1 MRKFLPFCL
10 LLLMGCAGHPGV
22 RSAEPQTGGTT
33 ATPAAETSLY
43 LGVVEGLI
51 QQKRYQAA
59 IAFLA
64 KYQKS
69 EALGPRYFKLMGD
82 ALLGA
87 GRHDEAI
94 AAYRRLLK
102 TSLAAEARNG
112 IGRALSAQGK
122 WAQAADSFRLA
133 AMIDPTNAGYLN
145 NFGYAQLKQNFRG
158 VSFAPVVGELE
169 RAHELDPASGVIR
182 DNLALALMISGDQ
195 ARLHALLDDI
205 SDANG
210 RKQVADFVTH
220 WSPSWGNDT
229 GVRGET
235 Q

>member
-1 MRKFLPFCL
+1 MKKLFPLYL
-10 LLLMGCAGHPGV
+10 LLLMGCAGHSSV
-22 RSAEPQTGGTT
+22 QSLEPP
-33 ATPAAETSLY
+33 ADSNAVTPAAESSLY

-69 EALGPRYFKLMGD
+69 EAPCPRYFKLVGD

-87 GRHDEAI
+87 GRYEDAI
-94 AAYRRLLK
+94 AAYRQLLK
-102 TSLAAEARNG
+102 SPLAAEAHNG
-112 IGRALSAQGK
+112 IGRAFSAQGK
-122 WAQAADSFRLA
+122 WALAADSFRSA
-133 AMIDPTNAGYLN
+133 AMLDPTNASYLN

-182 DNLALALMISGDQ
+182 DNLALALTISGDQ
-195 ARLHALLDDI
+195 ARLRALLNDI
-205 SDANG
+205 PDANG
-210 RKQVADFVTH
+210 RKQVADFAVR

-229 GVRGET
+229 GDGEGT
-235 Q
+235 P